1 MDLYDSF
8 SFMFDVAYKF
18 NHNLEID
25 LDTNIVAAFAFSVL
39 HQGLSHPHV

>member
-1 MDLYDSF
+1 MGLYDDFNSM
-8 SFMFDVAYKF
+8 SDVAYEF

-25 LDTNIVAAFAFSVL
+25 LDINIVAAFAFSAL